1 VIKPLKS
8 QKYELVI
15 DTFIDFEA
23 SLYDS
28 NTQLPC
34 FETLLFIF
42 ENQTTITQFSQQV
55 DYLQCRYD
63 HLNQSTSS
71 VYNFTSRLT
80 ISNMTETTLDAFLGQ
95 LIFLSLDIN
104 NIMLECE
111 GLADY
116 TITSDGLNCTDPKQL
131 KFCQRRG

>member
-42 ENQTTITQFSQQV
+42 ENQTTITQFSQYV